1 MIFSKKELTLHQ
13 TVKPL
18 LRQSYIMKKL
28 TGILCLLLILA
39 SCSRHNT
46 GRESCGVESPIVADD
61 LSNKMVN
68 SIVEDAQGHIWMGT
82 FRGLNKYDVHEYHQY
97 FCTDDSLGL
106 PDNQIKYM
114 MRDSRGRLWIA
125 TVNGT
130 CMYTDKDNFKHFPIN
145 CDNKNTR
152 ELLESRSGAIFM
164 STMHQL
170 LKFNPDTEEFDLILQ
185 RFDPQHTFQ
194 TRCFIDPGD
203 KLWAATPFCLRRY
216 DTSNVELE
224 DSIPLQGYP
233 SYFFMEKSGMIW
245 MDGAGGMQL
254 YDTQK
259 RRFIPV
265 PAAVAGHPL
274 LSRSHVNLIHPY
286 GNDCLLFNTDMHGL
300 FVYNRS
306 NGSVL
311 HQNDNGFP
319 FEAPEFKI
327 STMFTDSRNNLW
339 IGSEDQGYTVRYH
352 YKKRFNTNSFL
363 ASQFRNISVNSVDAD
378 NDGNLWIS
386 TKFNGLFIYNSRDN
400 DIKRILPQELFGNE
414 FRNKSGVNNLL
425 VVDNEIWL
433 ASYIAQKVLKCSY
446 YNGIFKVEKSYDVF
460 MPMSIT
466 ADSNGTIWVGTAA
479 SSILALRQG
488 YDTFQPV
495 SVFLNCAT
503 FIPGLI
509 RLNNGKILAA
519 AFMNPLRYI
528 DEGDWSVSEPSFG
541 GKKLNN
547 AITRSVFIPT
557 GIRQDSRG
565 DLWIGTVSNGLLK
578 YSFDTDTI
586 EHIGGTPCLDIS
598 SIEEDRQGNIWVSTQ
613 YGLGKYDRTTGEFT
627 NYFAPDGIGGNQFF
641 DRSSCSLADGTLV
654 FGGTHGL
661 TIFNPMDV
669 SVKRTIPV
677 LFEDLKIHNALV
689 RPQDSHTIDKHLSY
703 CPEIN
708 LDYDENG
715 FSISF
720 AALDY
725 SEHERVH
732 YYYMMEGF
740 DKYWIDAH
748 NNREVYY
755 ANLPAG
761 TYTFRV
767 KVTNND
773 HSIVETEN
781 AIKVIIRPAPWLSWW
796 AWCIYIVLAV
806 LIIAF
811 IARMGN
817 RIKKEKEEA
826 RRSRIEK
833 EQEQRMNKM
842 NMSFFANV
850 SHEFRT
856 PLTMI
861 AGPVAQLCES
871 PGISKENRQML
882 LIVQRSISRMFRLVN
897 QLMDFNKLENDTL
910 KLRVRRTDIIST
922 LNQYLD
928 IYRMNAAEKGITLNI
943 YGLEDSFLMMLDVD
957 KLEKI
962 IANLLSNA
970 LKFTAKGGHI
980 DVSLD
985 VVTATEAR
993 ATAELPDAPADAQ
1006 YVKITV
1012 ADTGAGIPPK
1022 QLEKIFLRYYQLD
1035 NNMQGTYSWG
1045 TGIGLYYARSLA
1057 RLHHGQLVAS
1067 NRTEGTGAVFT
1078 LLLPVSDNAY
1088 ATEER
1093 SSLDEER
1100 PLPYRITSGN
1110 AETHEENTEPADK
1123 PTILVVDD
1131 DSEVVHYLR
1140 TLLSP
1145 HYNVICRFDAESA
1158 FKAVGEEN
1166 PDLILSDVAMPGIT
1180 GYDLCRRLKD
1190 DMQLCHIPVVLVTAM
1205 ATVEN
1210 QVEGLDTGAD
1220 AYVTKPFEPTYL
1232 LALIKSQLSN
1242 REKVRS
1248 LLNRSTHTD
1257 TISADVLSSQD
1268 KAFMTELYQLM
1279 ENELSN
1285 PELDVARMT
1294 KLMRI
1299 SRTKFYYKVKGL
1311 TGQNPGV
1318 FFRTYKLNRAAEFIR
1333 EGKYTVSEI
1342 ADMTGFSTLSYFSTA
1357 FKKHFGTSPSDYNA

>member
-1 MIFSKKELTLHQ
+1 
-13 TVKPL
+13 
-18 LRQSYIMKKL
+18 MKRIA
-28 TGILCLLLILA
+28 GILGLSLILVLA
-39 SCSRHNT
+39 SACSRPHT
-46 GRESCGVESPIVADD
+46 RSSVSGPESPVVADV

-106 PDNQIKYM
+106 PDNQIKHM

-130 CMYTDKDNFKHFPIN
+130 CVYTERDNFRRIPIN
-145 CDNKNTR
+145 CKNLNAR
-152 ELLESRSGAIFM
+152 ELMECRSGAIFM

-170 LKFNPDTEEFDLILQ
+170 LRFNAETGEFDTVIAD
-185 RFDPQHTFQ
+185 FDPQHTFYNK
-194 TRCFIDPGD
+194 CFIDPED

-216 DTSNVELE
+216 STGGASAPALE
-224 DSIPLQGYP
+224 DSIPLTGFP
-233 SYFFMEKSGMIW
+233 IYFFMEKTGMIW
-245 MDGAGGMQL
+245 MDGPGGLQM
-254 YDTQK
+254 YDT
-259 RRFIPV
+259 RRKCFATV
-265 PAAVAGHPL
+265 PAAVAEHQL

-286 GNDCLLFNTDMHGL
+286 GEDCLLFNTDMHGL
-300 FVYNRS
+300 FVYDRRH
-306 NGSVL
+306 GRVL
-311 HQNDNGFP
+311 HQGDNGFP
-319 FEAPEFKI
+319 FEAPDFKI

-339 IGSEDQGYTVRYH
+339 IGSEDQGYAVRYH

-363 ASQFRNISVNSVDAD
+363 ESQFRNISVNSVDSD
-378 NDGNLWIS
+378 SDGNLWIS
-386 TKFNGLFIYNSRDN
+386 TKYNGLFIYSSQNNNIRH
-400 DIKRILPQELFGNE
+400 IAPQELFGNG
-414 FRNKSGVNNLL
+414 FRNKMGINL
-425 VVDNEIWL
+425 VYVHGSDVWL
-433 ASYIAQKVLKCSY
+433 ASYIAHKVLRCSCAGG
-446 YNGIFKVEKSYDVF
+446 NFRVVKSFDIF
-460 MPMSIT
+460 MPMSMT
-466 ADSNGTIWVGTAA
+466 ADGTGTIWVGTANSA
-479 SSILALRQG
+479 IYALRPGEESFTQV
-488 YDTFQPV
+488 PV
-495 SVFLNCAT
+495 FPNSAS

-509 RLNNGKILAA
+509 RLNNRKILAA
-519 AFMNPLRYI
+519 AFMNPLRYV
-528 DEGDWSVSEPSFG
+528 DEVDWTVSEPPYG
-541 GKKLNN
+541 GRKLDE
-547 AITRSVFIPT
+547 AIRRSVFIPT

-565 DLWIGTVSNGLLK
+565 DLWIGTVSNGLLR
-578 YSFDTDTI
+578 YRADSDSL
-586 EHIGGTPCLDIS
+586 EHITGTPCLDIS

-613 YGLGKYDRTTGEFT
+613 YGLGKYDRTTGGFT
-627 NYFAPDGIGGNQFF
+627 NYFAADGIGGNQFF
-641 DRSSCSLADGTLV
+641 DRSSCSLDDGTLV

-661 TIFNPMDV
+661 TIFNPLDV
-669 SVKRTIPV
+669 STKRTIPL
-677 LFEDLKIHNALV
+677 LFEDLKIHNIPV
-689 RPQDSHTIDKHLSY
+689 RPQDGKNIDRHLSY
-703 CPEIN
+703 SPDIH

-761 TYTFRV
+761 SYKFRV

-781 AIKVIIRPAPWLSWW
+781 AINVIIRPAPWVSWW
-796 AWCIYIVLAV
+796 AWCIYIVVAA
-806 LIIAF
+806 LIIGF
-811 IARMGN
+811 IVRQGN

-826 RRSRIEK
+826 RRVRQEK
-833 EQEQRMNKM
+833 ENEQRMNKM

-861 AGPVAQLCES
+861 AGPVAQLVDS

-922 LNQYLD
+922 MRQLLD
-928 IYRMNAAEKGITLNI
+928 IYRMNAAEKGIALNI
-943 YGLEDSFLMMLDVD
+943 YGLEDSFLMLLDVD

-970 LKFTAKGGHI
+970 LKFTEKGGHI
-980 DVSLD
+980 DISLD
-985 VVTATEAR
+985 VVSADDARAIAELPR
-993 ATAELPDAPADAQ
+993 ATADTR

-1012 ADTGAGIPPK
+1012 ANTGAGIPPE
-1022 QLEKIFLRYYQLD
+1022 QLDKIFLRYYQID

-1057 RLHHGQLVAS
+1057 RLHHGQLVAA
-1067 NRTEGTGAVFT
+1067 NRSEGTGAVFT
-1078 LLLPVSDNAY
+1078 LLLPVSDAAY
-1088 ATEER
+1088 GDTER

-1100 PLPYRITSGN
+1100 PIPYKITRD
-1110 AETHEENTEPADK
+1110 EEQAHDADGAEPADK
-1123 PTILVVDD
+1123 PVILVVDD

-1145 HYNVICRFDAESA
+1145 HYNVVCRFDAESA

-1166 PDLILSDVAMPGIT
+1166 PDLILSDVAMPGVT
-1180 GYDLCRRLKD
+1180 GYELCRRLKD

-1232 LALIKSQLSN
+1232 LALIKSQLTN

-1257 TISADVLSSQD
+1257 TISADVLSAQD

-1294 KLMRI
+1294 ELMHI

-1311 TGQNPGV
+1311 TGQNPSV

-1357 FKKHFGTSPSDYNA
+1357 FKKHFGTSPSDFAG